1 MNSHHQIPFA
11 ILGGGIAGLT
21 TAIALKQ
28 MGITATVYEA
38 APEIKPLG
46 AGIMLAKNAMK
57 VYEKLGLY
65 DRLYEAGQPF
75 DQFTFYSRKGNPISR
90 TMASRIEPAGL
101 ANVAIHR
108 ATLHKVLLACLKS
121 AQVVLGKRSE
131 GFSETAD
138 GYEVSFTDGT
148 TIQAKYLI
156 VAEGIHSPIRQQ
168 VLPTAKKRYSG
179 YTCWRGIASNTGQP
193 VAEAFE
199 TWGANGRFGAV
210 PLKDDTVYWFAV
222 KNGPEDND
230 EMKRHGLPG
239 LKEIFR
245 GYHDPIGTILDATP
259 SDQVLHNDLHDLR
272 PISQYAYGNLVLIG
286 DAAHA
291 TTPNLGQGAC
301 QAIEDALV
309 LADCLKQN
317 SEVKKA
323 FKAFEKRRLK
333 RTHDIVDQSRMAG
346 QIAQLENPLAI
357 GLRNLLMRA
366 VPSSFYEKKLEKL
379 YDFQLNP
386 Y

>member
-1 MNSHHQIPFA
+1 MNSHDQKLFA

-38 APEIKPLG
+38 APEFKPLG

-57 VYEKLGLY
+57 VYKKLGLY
-65 DRLYEAGQPF
+65 DRLYHAGQPF

-90 TMASRIEPAGL
+90 TLASRIEPML

-108 ATLHKVLLACLKS
+108 AILHEVLLSYLEPS
-121 AQVVLGKRSE
+121 QIVVGKRSQ
-131 GFSETAD
+131 GFSETAE

-148 TIQAKYLI
+148 TLQAKYLI

-179 YTCWRGIASNTGQP
+179 YTCWRGVASIAGPLGT
-193 VAEAFE
+193 EAFE
-199 TWGANGRFGAV
+199 TWGGNGRFGAV
-210 PLKDDTVYWFAV
+210 PLKENTVYWFAV
-222 KNGPEDND
+222 KNAPEDSD
-230 EMKRHGLPG
+230 EMKRYGLPD
-239 LKEIFR
+239 LKKIFR
-245 GYHDPIGTILDATP
+245 GYHDPIGKILDATP
-259 SDQVLHNDLHDLR
+259 ADQILHNDLHDLC

-291 TTPNLGQGAC
+291 TTPNMGQGAC

-309 LADCLKQN
+309 LANCLKRN
-317 SEVKKA
+317 SQVRDA
-323 FKAFEKRRLK
+323 FKAFEEQRLK
-333 RTHDIVDQSRMAG
+333 RTHAIVEQSRRAG
-346 QIAQLENPLAI
+346 KLAQLENPVAI
-357 GLRNLLMRA
+357 GLRNFVLRA
-366 VPSSFYEKKLEKL
+366 IPSSFYEKQLKKL
-379 YDFQLNP
+379 YDFQP
-386 Y
+386 GAH